1 MNEQKNDILISR
13 FYQHSWCQVLW
24 FKKLL
29 SRRRPVER
37 QQRSILTV
45 PYKKSLKK
53 ELPSYKVPIPSFFFM
68 IHTLWFFSSTP
79 NVALWSVSLK
89 GNQIPY
95 PHLGGKKNIKSYYML
110 CCLKLLHV
118 FFIKSVDVCHFEDLP
133 CFSFVLFDFIIFF
146 NFDNYVSLISA
157 ALCGTLKDIRV

>member
-29 SRRRPVER
+29 SRGCPVER

-53 ELPSYKVPIPSFFFM
+53 ELPSYKVPIPSFFFT
-68 IHTLWFFSSTP
+68 IHTLLFLIFFSSTP

-95 PHLGGKKNIKSYYML
+95 PHLGGKKEYKILLYALLSEIVACFFFYYYVL
-110 CCLKLLHV
+110 CGRLSFWWVAL
-118 FFIKSVDVCHFEDLP
+118 FFI
-133 CFSFVLFDFIIFF
+133 CFVWFYYIF
-146 NFDNYVSLISA
+146 
-157 ALCGTLKDIRV
+157 